1 MKKALFIILAAVLVF
16 GGVYGVY
23 HLSRLHRA
31 EIEMNGAILNIN
43 EGEHSEAIDIIKD
56 VLSEYRYRVVR
67 APALYLLADTY
78 GRTGMYRSAEKTYNI
93 ILSNPSL
100 KEIDNWWNGSIVS
113 LAKLF
118 RKGHLK
124 ASFSQKETLVRSI
137 DGIIDEMQEAEKTE
151 KKISLIQAMER
162 FSLLVLT
169 YNFEINVEVPSDET
183 ILRGLKTELG
193 YLLLETGDYGRAEEV
208 LKNVDT
214 PVSRLGLV
222 KLYLK
227 KGEYEKGIELLKGLL
242 AYDKTGYIKKYY
254 IKELFDYAEELYS
267 KRVYNEALELYAEID
282 REAPDTTYSELAL
295 YRLAKYYYNK
305 HDDVKSFQAIEKM
318 LSNSIPLKDEEALL
332 LKGYIHYDRRQFVSA
347 LKVFKKFIK
356 IYPKS
361 EMLGTAR
368 EWKAMTER
376 SIKYIG

>member
-1 MKKALFIILAAVLVF
+1 VKKALFIFLAAVMVF

-31 EIEMNGAILNIN
+31 ETEMNGAILNIN
-43 EGEHSEAIDIIKD
+43 EGELSEAIDTIKE

-67 APALYLLADTY
+67 APALYLLADSY
-78 GRTGMYRSAEKTYNI
+78 GRTWMYGSSEKTYNI
-93 ILSNPSL
+93 ILSDPSL
-100 KEIDNWWNGSIVS
+100 KEIDNWWIGSIVS
-113 LAKLF
+113 LSKLY

-137 DGIIDEMQEAEKTE
+137 DGVIDEMQDADRTGEQ
-151 KKISLIQAMER
+151 ISLTRAMER
-162 FSLLVLT
+162 FFLLVLT
-169 YNFEINVEVPSDET
+169 FNFEINVEVPSDET
-183 ILRGLKTELG
+183 VLRGLKTELG
-193 YLLLETGDYGRAEEV
+193 YLLIETGDYGRAEEV

-254 IKELFDYAEELYS
+254 IKQLFDYAEELYS
-267 KRVYNEALELYAEID
+267 KRIYHDALELYAEIE

-295 YRLAKYYYNK
+295 YRLAKYYYNNR
-305 HDDVKSFQAIEKM
+305 DDVKSFQAIEKM
-318 LSNSIPLKDEEALL
+318 LSNSIPLKDEEALI
-332 LKGYIHYDRRQFVSA
+332 LKGYIYYDRREFVKA
-347 LKVFKKFIK
+347 LKVFKEFIK
-356 IYPKS
+356 SYPKS
-361 EMLGTAR
+361 EELGTAR

>member
-1 MKKALFIILAAVLVF
+1 VKKALFIFLAVVLVF

-31 EIEMNGAILNIN
+31 ETEMNGAILNIN
-43 EGEHSEAIDIIKD
+43 EGEISEAIDTIKE
-56 VLSEYRYRVVR
+56 VISEYRYRVVR
-67 APALYLLADTY
+67 APALYLLADSY
-78 GRTGMYRSAEKTYNI
+78 GRTGMYRPAEKAYNI
-93 ILSNPSL
+93 ILSDTSL
-100 KEIDNWWNGSIVS
+100 KEIDNWWTGSIVS
-113 LAKLF
+113 LAKLY

-137 DGIIDEMQEAEKTE
+137 DGVIDEMQDTDRPEKQINLTR
-151 KKISLIQAMER
+151 AMER
-162 FSLLVLT
+162 FFLLVWT
-169 YNFEINVEVPSDET
+169 FNFEINVEVPSDEAV
-183 ILRGLKTELG
+183 LRGLKTELG
-193 YLLLETGDYGRAEEV
+193 YMLIETGDYGRAEEV

-254 IKELFDYAEELYS
+254 IKQLFDYAEELYS
-267 KRVYNEALELYAEID
+267 KRIYHDALEIYAEIE

-295 YRLAKYYYNK
+295 YRLAKYYYNNR
-305 HDDVKSFQAIEKM
+305 DDAKSFQAIEKM

-332 LKGYIHYDRRQFVSA
+332 LKGYIYYDRRQFMKA
-347 LKVFKKFIK
+347 LKVFKEFIK
-356 IYPKS
+356 SYPKS
-361 EMLGTAR
+361 EMLQTAR

-376 SIKYIG
+376 SIKYLG